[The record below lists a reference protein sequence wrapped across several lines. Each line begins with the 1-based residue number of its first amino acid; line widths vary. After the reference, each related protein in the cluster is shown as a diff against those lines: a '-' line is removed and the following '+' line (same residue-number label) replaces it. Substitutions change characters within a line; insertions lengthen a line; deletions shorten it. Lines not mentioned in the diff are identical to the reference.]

1 MVKVKKID
9 TNGKL
14 EVYIRHE
21 SIIECPDC
29 GYFVCRCLT
38 RSTSDVCYLSGSSL

>member
-1 MVKVKKID
+1 MVTVKKIN

-14 EVYIRHE
+14 EFYMRHE

-29 GYFVCRCLT
+29 GYYVCRCLA
-38 RSTSDVCYLSGSSL
+38 RSTSDLCYLSGSSL